1 MYYCRQFNTA
11 GLSMNTYNALGT
23 INTLFIIFSLV
34 GVYSQLRKVKVRKL
48 FLDGQQGATE
58 LLSLNQFSVSFLAY
72 LSFFVYGYSIEPF
85 NHYIVWPR
93 FLASILVFFILFE
106 IWLDRRSKGALI
118 CVSIATLCL
127 IAASLGLLLG
137 SKIVDQGKLLATSLI
152 VAVTIMIAQGYFH
165 QIRLIITA
173 KQTGA
178 VDIRMSQFIL
188 MMDISTIAFALSM
201 GLANGWPLLM
211 LATISAITKL
221 IIMYLFRWVRIQ
233 PSNVS

>member
-1 MYYCRQFNTA
+1 
-11 GLSMNTYNALGT
+11 MNTYNALGT

-48 FLDGQQGATE
+48 SLDGQQGATE